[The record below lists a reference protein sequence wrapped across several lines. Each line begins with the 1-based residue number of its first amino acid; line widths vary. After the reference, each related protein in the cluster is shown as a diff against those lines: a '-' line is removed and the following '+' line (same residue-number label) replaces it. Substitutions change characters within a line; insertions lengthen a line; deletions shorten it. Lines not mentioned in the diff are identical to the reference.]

1 MNILEKALHQGRVAA
16 EIGFDW
22 NDALGVMTKIEE
34 ETQELRVAIEEN
46 EPKEILHEIGDVLL
60 ALCSLSRH
68 CNISL
73 EQALEL
79 AVARFDARW
88 NTMHTLAQAQ
98 GVDIKKQNS
107 DALEKLW
114 MQAKEQLST

>member
-1 MNILEKALHQGRVAA
+1 MNIMEKAVHQGRIAA

-22 NDALGVMTKIEE
+22 DDAIGVMKKIEE
-34 ETQELRVAIEEN
+34 ETQELRVALEAN
-46 EPKEILHEIGDVLL
+46 APNEILHEIGDVLL

-88 NTMHTLAQAQ
+88 NAMHTLAAEQ
-98 GVDIKKQNS
+98 GVDITTQNI
-107 DALEKLW
+107 DDLEQLW
-114 MQAKEQLST
+114 IQAKKQLST